1 MKEPGFYIIEYS
13 HNNITWSINVWADS
27 YKDAKKKLKSI
38 KKGEVKGKLADSISA
53 GENFEYQPPPEDRPS
68 LKVLKADI

>member
-38 KKGEVKGKLADSISA
+38 HKTYYNLYHIPL
-53 GENFEYQPPPEDRPS
+53 EN
-68 LKVLKADI
+68 L